1 MVPARHS
8 ERFRRALAR
17 RALRGSL
24 GLARRSRVAG
34 ISLIE
39 IMVVIAIMA
48 VVIGIGVPSLAAIFD
63 VQQRGAA
70 RELAMTYS
78 FLVNEAAMRNVTFR
92 IAYNLDARTY
102 KIEVGDPNTLV
113 FSDPAAR
120 AQYEQEKESDMK
132 RFSKS
137 DTPEEGGEGEK
148 SDALDRFAGLDSPG
162 FQSSVELP
170 SNSMFAYVY
179 TPQYDGPQTP
189 SEEAPESPEDQKIV
203 YSYVFANGVSEHTVV
218 RVVSIDDPEDGY
230 TVEVEPLSG
239 RVSVESDETD
249 IGASMAWIPSEAPNF
264 R

>member
-1 MVPARHS
+1 
-8 ERFRRALAR
+8 
-17 RALRGSL
+17 
-24 GLARRSRVAG
+24 
-34 ISLIE
+34 
-39 IMVVIAIMA
+39 MVVIAIMA

-120 AQYEQEKESDMK
+120 AQYEQEKESEMK

-137 DTPEEGGEGEK
+137 DTLADGEEAETP
-148 SDALDRFAGLDSPG
+148 DPLDRFSGLTSPG
-162 FQSSVELP
+162 FETAVELP

-189 SEEAPESPEDQKIV
+189 SEEAPESPEDEKIV
-203 YSYVFANGVSEHTVV
+203 YSYVFANGVSEHSVV
-218 RVVSIDDPEDGY
+218 RIVSIDDPEDGY

-239 RVSVESDETD
+239 RVSVESEETD
-249 IGASMAWIPSEAPNF
+249 IGASMAWIPSEAPNY